1 MCIVDH
7 KLNGENVE
15 IVRRRHMAN
24 IIMGGGDDEETKKT
38 VGRYISIHGDEG
50 EEEEGEVGTE

>member
-1 MCIVDH
+1 M
-7 KLNGENVE
+7 E

-24 IIMGGGDDEETKKT
+24 IIMDGGDDEETKKT